1 MVIHNK
7 ENFIKPNEFVAI
19 IKGEI
24 FHSHSSLDM
33 VEFFENNAE
42 YDNSIAEM
50 VFDGV
55 NVVKLLTCSDSE
67 QIVEM
72 WREAQK
78 ENIPLLMKMY
88 RNNLIEKADFIIMC
102 DLEDDSEPENN
113 CGGYYKD
120 VEGLE

>member
-55 NVVKLLTCSDSE
+55 DVVKLLICSDSE

-78 ENIPLLMKMY
+78 ENMPFLMKMY
-88 RNNLIEKADFIIMC
+88 RDNLIEKADFIIMC
-102 DLEDDSEPENN
+102 DLEDDSEPEDN
-113 CGGYYKD
+113 CGGYYDD